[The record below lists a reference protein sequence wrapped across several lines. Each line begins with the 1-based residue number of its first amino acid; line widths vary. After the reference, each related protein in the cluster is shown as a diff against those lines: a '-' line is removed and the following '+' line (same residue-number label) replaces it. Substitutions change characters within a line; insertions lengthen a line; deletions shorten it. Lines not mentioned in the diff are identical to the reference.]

1 LSTALACDGEVNDTV
16 VVSTST
22 GALPRSR
29 RKAPAAA
36 TITTAMP
43 ILLFPCDGGGG
54 IVESSR
60 SIRRLAMFGF
70 SVKDIAAL
78 SWGGET

>member
-1 LSTALACDGEVNDTV
+1 LACDGEVNDTV

-29 RKAPAAA
+29 KKAPVPAA

-54 IVESSR
+54 GVESSR

-70 SVKDIAAL
+70 SVMDIAAL
-78 SWGGET
+78 SWGGKT